1 MSWQPPAD
9 REAIRAELHRPR
21 TPSDAA
27 LRLVGDA
34 LVVDMIQPYVSDIV
48 DKGVLDRARGA
59 GFGYVSVTVGL
70 DEFTA
75 AETFATIGTLRRY
88 VDEHADA
95 FTFVRDVSEV
105 RAARAAGRT
114 AVGIH
119 FQGTAP
125 VEGNLDL
132 VPLWRDA
139 GVTHMLL
146 AYNARN
152 LAADGCA
159 EPADAGLSRFGRA
172 LVREL
177 RRVGILCDGS
187 HTGYRS
193 SMEALELYDGPF
205 VFTHSNARA
214 VFDHYRNIADDQIKA
229 CAATGGVI
237 GINGVSSFLDDPY
250 ARAETIF
257 RHVDHV
263 VSLVGPEHVGIGLDH
278 VASDPD
284 ERSTRLATTQWSDDD
299 VRGWNAQW
307 PPNNGRPPFNYGIYA
322 PHDVVGEVV
331 DVMLAH
337 GYPDDAIRGYLGEN
351 FLRVLAEVQAH
362 GRTSR

>member
-1 MSWQPPAD
+1 
-9 REAIRAELHRPR
+9 
-21 TPSDAA
+21 
-27 LRLVGDA
+27 
-34 LVVDMIQPYVSDIV
+34 
-48 DKGVLDRARGA
+48 
-59 GFGYVSVTVGL
+59 VTVGL
-70 DEFTA
+70 DEFGPE
-75 AETFATIGTLRRY
+75 ETLETIATLRRY
-88 VDEHADA
+88 VDGNGDA
-95 FTFVRDVSEV
+95 FAFVRSVADVRRTREV
-105 RAARAAGRT
+105 GKT

-125 VEGNLDL
+125 VDGNLDL
-132 VPLWRDA
+132 VQVWRDV

-152 LAADGCA
+152 LVADGCA

-177 RRVGILCDGS
+177 RRAGILCDGS

-205 VFTHSNARA
+205 VFTHSNCRA

-237 GINGVSSFLDDPY
+237 GVNGVSSFLDDPY

-257 RHVDHV
+257 RHLDHI

-284 ERSTRLATTQWSDDD
+284 ERSTRLATTQWSSDD
-299 VRGWNAQW
+299 VRGWNRDW
-307 PPNNGRPPFNYGIYA
+307 PPNNGKPPFNYGIYA

-337 GYPDDAIRGYLGEN
+337 GYPAEAIRGYLGAN
-351 FLRVLAEVQAH
+351 FLRVLEQVQSDGGG